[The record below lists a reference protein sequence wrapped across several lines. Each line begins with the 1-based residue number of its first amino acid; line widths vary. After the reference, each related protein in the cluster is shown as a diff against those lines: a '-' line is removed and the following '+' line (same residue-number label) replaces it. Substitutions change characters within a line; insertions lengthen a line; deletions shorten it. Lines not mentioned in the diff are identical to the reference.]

1 MANMRWFLLDTAH
14 ADYAR
19 AIADCG
25 NRHKRRWPN
34 NILSIVPS
42 DDGSRALVKS
52 DSMDVAYRR
61 GKWAE
66 RVRGGGLMKDIYD
79 RSDHHRALV
88 LLRTAPWSNTRDD
101 DL

>member
-1 MANMRWFLLDTAH
+1 MPNMRWFLLDTAH
-14 ADYAR
+14 VDYAR

-34 NILSIVPS
+34 NILSVVLS

-52 DSMDVAYRR
+52 DSMSVTYRR

-66 RVRGGGLMKDIYD
+66 RVRGGLMKDIFD
-79 RSDHHRALV
+79 RFDHHRALT
-88 LLRTAPWSNTRDD
+88 LLRGRAWSNTRSET
-101 DL
+101 